1 MTVASESVKIFVTR
15 ERILLTL

>member
-1 MTVASESVKIFVTR
+1 MTVAKASLNIFVRR

>member
-1 MTVASESVKIFVTR
+1 MTVAKASLNNFVRR

>member
-1 MTVASESVKIFVTR
+1 MTVATESVKIFVTR

>member
-1 MTVASESVKIFVTR
+1 MTVATESLKIFVRR